1 MSEAADGAGFPDG
14 TPMRLG
20 RYRLVRP
27 ISTGGMAHVFEAR
40 RDSIA
45 GVSPRV
51 AIKVILPHFAAD
63 LGFRELFVNEARVG
77 SLLHHQNLVQI
88 QDFDSEGDRYFIVM
102 EYVEGFTLRRAISLY
117 KRSGL
122 RLSLSTVAEIG
133 RQVCDGLHHAHAA
146 CSEGGQHLHLVH
158 RDVKPSNLILNPQG
172 VVKILDF
179 GISKA
184 RILAEENGAVR
195 GTWGYMGPE
204 QADGL
209 DVGPG
214 ADLFGLASV
223 IYELAQFEPLFPEK
237 DPFVIRRLLDED
249 QAARR
254 ASQLPST
261 FSPLIRVL
269 VRALQRDP
277 AARFPTAAAMGRAFG
292 ELVTDPVTAREE
304 VVALHSSL
312 ATLSG
317 GSAPER
323 AKAAPHALR
332 APQTPAPVSTMAPRA
347 GLPVVVG
354 DGHRPHPSSPPASQ
368 ATTFSWWA
376 PMAATLF
383 LVVAFAVV
391 LFTASRVLLPRWS
404 GRSESPTSP
413 TSLVTAAS
421 TQDDAA
427 LTDPPPPATIAGPPV
442 EGAVAQSPVPAPARE
457 AAQSEQPMAEAE
469 NPRITPHP
477 GAPAGVSLE
486 LTASQMPAPPG
497 GDSESTA
504 AVPVPNPSAPDADL
518 PSSPSPAPSSPPAAT
533 AGVGATAA
541 QGATSLTISSEP
553 RAQVLIDGVFVR
565 YTPLYRYRCE
575 PGPHTVTLVVDDGR
589 RTTFRLEVAEGE
601 QLRRVWSF
609 ERGDFVSP

>member
-1 MSEAADGAGFPDG
+1 
-14 TPMRLG
+14 
-20 RYRLVRP
+20 
-27 ISTGGMAHVFEAR
+27 
-40 RDSIA
+40 
-45 GVSPRV
+45 
-51 AIKVILPHFAAD
+51 
-63 LGFRELFVNEARVG
+63 
-77 SLLHHQNLVQI
+77 
-88 QDFDSEGDRYFIVM
+88 
-102 EYVEGFTLRRAISLY
+102 
-117 KRSGL
+117 
-122 RLSLSTVAEIG
+122 
-133 RQVCDGLHHAHAA
+133 
-146 CSEGGQHLHLVH
+146 
-158 RDVKPSNLILNPQG
+158 
-172 VVKILDF
+172 
-179 GISKA
+179 
-184 RILAEENGAVR
+184 
-195 GTWGYMGPE
+195 
-204 QADGL
+204 
-209 DVGPG
+209 
-214 ADLFGLASV
+214 
-223 IYELAQFEPLFPEK
+223 
-237 DPFVIRRLLDED
+237 
-249 QAARR
+249 
-254 ASQLPST
+254 
-261 FSPLIRVL
+261 
-269 VRALQRDP
+269 
-277 AARFPTAAAMGRAFG
+277 
-292 ELVTDPVTAREE
+292 
-304 VVALHSSL
+304 
-312 ATLSG
+312 
-317 GSAPER
+317 
-323 AKAAPHALR
+323 
-332 APQTPAPVSTMAPRA
+332 
-347 GLPVVVG
+347 
-354 DGHRPHPSSPPASQ
+354 
-368 ATTFSWWA
+368 
-376 PMAATLF
+376 MAATLF
-383 LVVAFAVV
+383 LVVAFAVL

-486 LTASQMPAPPG
+486 HTASQMPAPPG

-518 PSSPSPAPSSPPAAT
+518 PSSPAPAPSSPPAAT